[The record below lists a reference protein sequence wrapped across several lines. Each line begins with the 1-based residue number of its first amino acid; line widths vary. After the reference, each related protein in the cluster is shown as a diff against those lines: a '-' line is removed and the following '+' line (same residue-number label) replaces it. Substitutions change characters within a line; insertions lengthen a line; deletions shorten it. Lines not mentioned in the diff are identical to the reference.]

1 VVFEINEARLRMQ
14 RISAGN
20 NYYNF
25 ALPVL
30 RGRIG
35 NMKTI
40 ISLSIISL
48 AVIVCALTMRGV
60 IVDVNVSVLV
70 EVGK

>member
-1 VVFEINEARLRMQ
+1 
-14 RISAGN
+14 
-20 NYYNF
+20 
-25 ALPVL
+25 
-30 RGRIG
+30 
-35 NMKTI
+35 MKTI

-70 EVGK
+70 EVWK